1 VPNRF
6 IVEPYIARLTPKVLI
21 VDDDPESRNL
31 LSEFLAANGYA
42 VGTVGDG
49 AAARAELGQVE
60 DYQVIV
66 ADLRMPNESGLDL
79 LRKLY
84 LQKFKGAI
92 ILMSSFISQEERKEA
107 QALGAHALLEKPF
120 RLTDLLQKV
129 EEVAPRKP
137 ITISPEE
144 QAVSPAGSN
153 T

>member
-1 VPNRF
+1 M
-6 IVEPYIARLTPKVLI
+6 EPYLARLAPKVLI

-49 AAARAELGQVE
+49 AAARAELGRVQ

-84 LQKFKGAI
+84 LQKFKCAI
-92 ILMSSFISQEERKEA
+92 ILMSSFISQEEKKEA
-107 QALGAHALLEKPF
+107 QALGVYALLEKPF
-120 RLTDLLQKV
+120 RLTDLLHKV

-137 ITISPEE
+137 ITISPAE

>member
-1 VPNRF
+1 M
-6 IVEPYIARLTPKVLI
+6 EPYLARLTPKVLI

-49 AAARAELGQVE
+49 AAARAELGRVE

-66 ADLRMPNESGLDL
+66 ADLRMPNETGLDL

-84 LQKFKGAI
+84 LQKFKCAI
-92 ILMSSFISQEERKEA
+92 ILMSSFISQEEKKEA
-107 QALGAHALLEKPF
+107 QALGVYALLEKPF
-120 RLTDLLQKV
+120 RLTDLLHKV